1 MSVYV
6 IAAMSENRVIGRGG
20 GLPWHLPD
28 DMKHFQQLT
37 TGHTVIMGRKTF
49 ESMDGPLPDRRNIVI
64 TRQSDYAPSGAEVAH
79 SLDEALRLAGDGDCF
94 VSGGEEIYQ
103 LALPVADRLY
113 LTVVHAEVDGDVRF
127 PQFDT
132 ESWRMASESHR
143 PADDR
148 HAHAFTFQLYE
159 RARRAE

>member
-79 SLDEALRLAGDGDCF
+79 SLDEALRLAGNGDCF
-94 VSGGEEIYQ
+94 VSGGEEIYR

-127 PQFDT
+127 PQFNT
-132 ESWRMASESHR
+132 ESWQIVSEQPHPS
-143 PADDR
+143 DER

-159 RARRAE
+159 RARCAE